1 MNRYLLLAILLLLI
15 PIVSSAQDM
24 KVKWEDDDG
33 REFSIRVLTGR
44 FEYSMVAGD
53 DIEYELFGEQRVKK
67 VGDTVIKYNWLDE
80 KVEKVGDVEIKYNY
94 LLKDRVEKIGGLTI
108 NYNYNGRITGT
119 RGQVR

>member
-1 MNRYLLLAILLLLI
+1 MKRYLLLTILLLLT
-15 PIVSSAQDM
+15 PVVSSAQDM

-53 DIEYELFGEQRVKK
+53 DIEYELFGKKVVK
-67 VGDTVIKYNWLDE
+67 VGDTVIEYNLYNGR
-80 KVEKVGDVEIKYNY
+80 VEKVGDVKIKYNPY
-94 LLKDRVEKIGGLTI
+94 NDRTEKIGGLTI
-108 NYNYNGRITGT
+108 KYDYTGTFTGT